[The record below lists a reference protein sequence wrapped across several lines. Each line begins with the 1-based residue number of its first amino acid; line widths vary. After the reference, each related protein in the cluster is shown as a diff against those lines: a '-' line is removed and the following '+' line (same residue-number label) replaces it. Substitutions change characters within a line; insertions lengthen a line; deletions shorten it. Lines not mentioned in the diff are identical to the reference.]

1 MIERNFR
8 HRIII
13 RKAEEK
19 DRQVFIEMEKEFCK
33 YYRDLGFNK
42 HLKPVSYEYIPES
55 YFVNSFNELLS
66 GDNFFYVAEE
76 DGKVVGYIEAE
87 IVEPYEKDLYKITKS
102 GHINSIFVFENY
114 RSKGIGSNLM
124 NEAIKWM
131 KSEGVQ
137 ICTLGVVHGNDEA
150 MASYQKL
157 GFSTERTKMWK
168 QI

>member
-1 MIERNFR
+1 M
-8 HRIII
+8 III

-19 DRQVFIEMEKEFCK
+19 DRQVFIEMEKEFYK
-33 YYRDLGFNK
+33 YYRGLGFNK
-42 HLKPVSYEYIPES
+42 HLNPIIYKDIPES

-66 GDNFFYVAEE
+66 GGNFFYVAEE

-102 GHINSIFVFENY
+102 GHINSIFIFGNH

-131 KSEGVQ
+131 KSEDVQ
-137 ICTLGVVHGNDEA
+137 ICTLGVVSGNDKA
-150 MASYQKL
+150 MVAYQKL